1 MKLLLLV
8 MLAATP
14 AFADEAVGLPSG
26 YRGWTHVKT
35 MVIRSG
41 HPLHHLFGG
50 IHHVYA
56 NKQALEGYKRGKF
69 SAGATL
75 VLELLEDRDDG
86 YSISE
91 GPRKLVAVMHKDP
104 KKYPETG
111 GWGFEAFRAGNRAD
125 RTVGKDAKRTC
136 FECHASQQ
144 KNDYVFSSYGTKTD
158 PKKRKKN

>member
-1 MKLLLLV
+1 MKVVLLLTL
-8 MLAATP
+8 LAGN
-14 AFADEAVGLPSG
+14 AFSAEAEPLGLPSG
-26 YRGWTHVKT
+26 YRNWTHVKT

-50 IHHVYA
+50 MHHVYA

-69 SAGATL
+69 GAGATL
-75 VLELLEDRDDG
+75 VLELLEERDDG

-104 KKYPETG
+104 KKYPGTG
-111 GWGFEAFRAGNRAD
+111 GWGFEAFRAGNR
-125 RTVGKDAKRTC
+125 TVGNDARRAC

-144 KNDYVFSSYGTKTD
+144 KNDYVFSSYGTKAE
-158 PKKRKKN
+158 PKKRKKS